1 MLRRFGDEV
10 IRGAMEA
17 GVSLHSVYLT
27 YIKIETI
34 VPLLWLI
41 IEAHSYHNHTLI
53 KISILYSLLHESGVP
68 RRTVPGKSPL
78 TKNIGRVL

>member
-17 GVSLHSVYLT
+17 GVLLHSVYM
-27 YIKIETI
+27 KIETI

-41 IEAHSYHNHTLI
+41 IEAHSYHKHTLI

>member
-1 MLRRFGDEV
+1 M
-10 IRGAMEA
+10 IWGAMEA
-17 GVSLHSVYLT
+17 GILLHSVYLT

-41 IEAHSYHNHTLI
+41 IEAHSYHKHTLI

-68 RRTVPGKSPL
+68 RRTVPGNYPL
-78 TKNIGRVL
+78 TKNSSRVL